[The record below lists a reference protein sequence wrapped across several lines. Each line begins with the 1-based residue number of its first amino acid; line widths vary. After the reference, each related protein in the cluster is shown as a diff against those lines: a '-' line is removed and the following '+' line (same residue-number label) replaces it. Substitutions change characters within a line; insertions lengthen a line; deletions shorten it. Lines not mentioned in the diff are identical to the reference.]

1 MRQLE
6 ESALVIATLTA
17 ERDSARQQSTVNT
30 PAPTHAPA
38 QSEEPIIISSGTP
51 TQNGSVGQRLGAAS
65 EGAAHSMPGM
75 ERNRTTPSP
84 REPRESRRHVEFA
97 ATSGEYAVTA
107 PMPLKP
113 QSPPCFDPSQRGG
126 PTVQSWVFTMNVF
139 FDANYVELDAAKIR
153 YAVSLLRGPAMDWW
167 RVIVTSPCA
176 YEPPSQEDGPTG
188 PAVTWSS
195 FCETAQYSTWD
206 AWCAGLRARFEP
218 IVASISARQKL
229 RTWRQLGSVQYYT
242 SGFLALCEQVGYM
255 HEAERVDRYVGGL
268 KPDISHENMLRGL
281 LNLNEILALAEKIDI
296 LRRPRPGS
304 YYGQRPRGPTEHA
317 TVHAVATNATAT
329 PFKGRCFACN
339 RPGHRKTECLE
350 ELRCRGTEQGRES
363 QRPGNARVNTATA
376 RKLQLTLS
384 QCLPEIDARL
394 VDGTPLA
401 IREKVERVKV
411 RCGGNF
417 GFTQEMLATTL
428 DGHDILLGRDWL
440 RRYNPR
446 IDWMTSSCTVR
457 SSGNWVELPRWQS
470 PESSTVH
477 VNAITMKRAVAAGA
491 DVYAVDIA
499 IVEEADKP
507 SDFQKLL
514 EAVPSELQDLLK
526 RFPGIFLDDLPE
538 GLPPQRAHNHRI
550 ELEPGAQPTVQRQ
563 FRLTQSELDELRKQ
577 LDYLLEKKFIRTS
590 SSPFAAPILFTPKRD
605 GGFRMCI
612 DYRALNKVTV
622 KSRYPIPRADELID
636 QLRTAR
642 VFSKIDL
649 RGGYH
654 QIRVEPSDCAKTD
667 FRTRY
672 GSFEYTVMP
681 FGLTNAPAT
690 FQMTMNEAF
699 RPLLDKCVIIYLDGI
714 LVYSRDKQQHLADLE
729 AVFTVLDKHRLL
741 TKGSK
746 CEFFQD
752 RLEFLG
758 YVISEAGVEIDPKKL
773 DTVKA
778 WHPPTNITELQSFLG
793 FVNYVRR
800 FVPDMARLTAPL
812 TDLLRKGVAFTWG
825 EKEHAAFSTLKNVL
839 CSPPVLR
846 IADPHRPFEVVTDAS
861 DIAIGA
867 VLLQDF
873 GNGLQPIAY
882 ESRKLHPPEK
892 IIRYTIAKC
901 LRSCMRSK
909 YGTVT

>member
-1 MRQLE
+1 MAELNVATLTLEQLDRLMRQLE
-6 ESALVIATLTA
+6 ESALEIATLTA
-17 ERDSARQQSTVNT
+17 ERDSARQQSTVNAPPPTYT
-30 PAPTHAPA
+30 PAH
-38 QSEEPIIISSGTP
+38 SEEPIVISFGTP
-51 TQNGSVGQRLGAAS
+51 TQNDSMGQRSGAAS

-75 ERNRTTPSP
+75 ERNRTAPSP

-97 ATSGEYAVTA
+97 ATSGEYVVTA

-113 QSPPCFDPSQRGG
+113 QRPPCFDLSQRGG

-139 FDANYVELDAAKIR
+139 SDTNYIESDAAKIR

-167 RVIVTSPCA
+167 RVI
-176 YEPPSQEDGPTG
+176 
-188 PAVTWSS
+188 
-195 FCETAQYSTWD
+195 
-206 AWCAGLRARFEP
+206 
-218 IVASISARQKL
+218 
-229 RTWRQLGSVQYYT
+229 
-242 SGFLALCEQVGYM
+242 
-255 HEAERVDRYVGGL
+255 
-268 KPDISHENMLRGL
+268 
-281 LNLNEILALAEKIDI
+281 
-296 LRRPRPGS
+296 
-304 YYGQRPRGPTEHA
+304 
-317 TVHAVATNATAT
+317 
-329 PFKGRCFACN
+329 
-339 RPGHRKTECLE
+339 
-350 ELRCRGTEQGRES
+350 
-363 QRPGNARVNTATA
+363 
-376 RKLQLTLS
+376 
-384 QCLPEIDARL
+384 
-394 VDGTPLA
+394 
-401 IREKVERVKV
+401 
-411 RCGGNF
+411 
-417 GFTQEMLATTL
+417 
-428 DGHDILLGRDWL
+428 
-440 RRYNPR
+440 
-446 IDWMTSSCTVR
+446 
-457 SSGNWVELPRWQS
+457 S

-514 EAVPSELQDLLK
+514 AAVPSELQELLK

-538 GLPPQRAHNHRI
+538 GLPPQRAHDHRI

-563 FRLTQSELDELRKQ
+563 FRLTQPELDELRKQ
-577 LDYLLEKKFIRTS
+577 LDYLLEKKFIRPS

-612 DYRALNKVTV
+612 DYRALNRVTV
-622 KSRYPIPRADELID
+622 KSRYPIPRADERID

-654 QIRVEPSDCAKTD
+654 QIRVEPSDCAKTA

-690 FQMTMNEAF
+690 FQMTMNEVF
-699 RPLLDKCVIIYLDGI
+699 RPHLDKCVIIYLDDI
-714 LVYSRDKQQHLADLE
+714 LVNSRDKQQHLEDLE
-729 AVFTVLDKHRLL
+729 AVFTILDKHRLL
-741 TKGSK
+741 TKISK

-752 RLEFLG
+752 GLEFLG
-758 YVISEAGVEIDPKKL
+758 HVISEAGVEIDPKKL

-793 FVNYVRR
+793 FVNYVRQ

-873 GNGLQPIAY
+873 DNGLQPIAY

-892 IIRYTIAKC
+892 NYPIHDPEMLAIMHAFKLWRCYLAGADVTVRTDHKSLQYLRAQPHLNPRQIRWLDYLESNFHYTVTYKKGASNIADALTRPTAQRQC
-901 LRSCMRSK
+901 ACIAMPSRRDLATPWQRLRSRVFRVQEVSTLFASSDAAGVDTWHSPRSPHRRS
-909 YGTVT
+909 TVKDRDGRSGEAEIVEAAEWGGGGGGEATLKRSLGWADTISLGVASIIGA

>member
-17 ERDSARQQSTVNT
+17 ERDSARQQSTVNA
-30 PAPTHAPA
+30 PAPTHAPTH
-38 QSEEPIIISSGTP
+38 SEEPIVISSGTP
-51 TQNGSVGQRLGAAS
+51 TQNDSVGQRSGAAS

-75 ERNRTTPSP
+75 ERNRTAPNP

-97 ATSGEYAVTA
+97 ATSGEHDITA

-113 QSPPCFDPSQRGG
+113 HLPPCFDPSQRGG

-139 FDANYVELDAAKIR
+139 FNANYVESDASKIR

-167 RVIVTSPCA
+167 RVIVTSPRA
-176 YEPPSQEDGPTG
+176 YEPPSQEDGSMG

-218 IVASISARQKL
+218 IAASISARQKL
-229 RTWRQLGSVQYYT
+229 RTWRQLGSVQDYT

-268 KPDISHENMLRGL
+268 KPDISHEIMLRGL
-281 LNLNEILALAEKIDI
+281 SNFNEILALAEKIDI
-296 LRRPRPGS
+296 LQRPRPG
-304 YYGQRPRGPTEHA
+304 
-317 TVHAVATNATAT
+317 
-329 PFKGRCFACN
+329 
-339 RPGHRKTECLE
+339 
-350 ELRCRGTEQGRES
+350 
-363 QRPGNARVNTATA
+363 
-376 RKLQLTLS
+376 
-384 QCLPEIDARL
+384 
-394 VDGTPLA
+394 
-401 IREKVERVKV
+401 
-411 RCGGNF
+411 
-417 GFTQEMLATTL
+417 
-428 DGHDILLGRDWL
+428 
-440 RRYNPR
+440 
-446 IDWMTSSCTVR
+446 
-457 SSGNWVELPRWQS
+457 
-470 PESSTVH
+470 
-477 VNAITMKRAVAAGA
+477 
-491 DVYAVDIA
+491 
-499 IVEEADKP
+499 
-507 SDFQKLL
+507 
-514 EAVPSELQDLLK
+514 
-526 RFPGIFLDDLPE
+526 
-538 GLPPQRAHNHRI
+538 
-550 ELEPGAQPTVQRQ
+550 
-563 FRLTQSELDELRKQ
+563 
-577 LDYLLEKKFIRTS
+577 
-590 SSPFAAPILFTPKRD
+590 
-605 GGFRMCI
+605 
-612 DYRALNKVTV
+612 
-622 KSRYPIPRADELID
+622 
-636 QLRTAR
+636 
-642 VFSKIDL
+642 
-649 RGGYH
+649 
-654 QIRVEPSDCAKTD
+654 VEPSDCAKTT

-681 FGLTNAPAT
+681 FGLANAPAT

-699 RPLLDKCVIIYLDGI
+699 RPLLDKCVIIYLDDI
-714 LVYSRDKQQHLADLE
+714 LVHSRDKQQHLEDLE

-758 YVISEAGVEIDPKKL
+758 HVISEAGVEIDPKKL

-812 TDLLRKGVAFTWG
+812 TDLLRKGVTFTWG

-846 IADPHRPFEVVTDAS
+846 IADPHRPFEVVTDAN

-892 IIRYTIAKC
+892 NYPIPKKMFYDFGNGLQPIAYESRKLHPPEKNYPIHDREMLAIVHAFKVWRCFLTGADVIVMKSSRKRTAGQLQLIPPPERAWQQVTMDFVTGLPVGASGNDAILVIVDRLTKMAHFAACKKSITAEETARLFIATIVRLHGIPAAIISDRDTKFTSNFWRN
-901 LRSCMRSK
+901 LWQQF
-909 YGTVT
+909 GTRL